1 MEIRS
6 WWGLG
11 HLTYSTQNHSK
22 WKKSLKFGKFR
33 IWSFECLQSVV
44 EHRLL
49 VVGHLLLVVSKSCFF
64 PTRKKPIK
72 TESCINVRKEI
83 FEMLRTHIPPTTCL
97 GEGEGWDIVKGKLR
111 IYYTKPRMI
120 LVKRSF
126 LFDSNQTDNLFETMR
141 NAWLQIR
148 TVWHLPFTVSQA
160 SASAKLFL
168 ALHTA
173 WGIPPIYIVTA
184 AN

>member
-1 MEIRS
+1 
-6 WWGLG
+6 
-11 HLTYSTQNHSK
+11 
-22 WKKSLKFGKFR
+22 
-33 IWSFECLQSVV
+33 
-44 EHRLL
+44 
-49 VVGHLLLVVSKSCFF
+49 
-64 PTRKKPIK
+64 
-72 TESCINVRKEI
+72 
-83 FEMLRTHIPPTTCL
+83 
-97 GEGEGWDIVKGKLR
+97 
-111 IYYTKPRMI
+111 MI